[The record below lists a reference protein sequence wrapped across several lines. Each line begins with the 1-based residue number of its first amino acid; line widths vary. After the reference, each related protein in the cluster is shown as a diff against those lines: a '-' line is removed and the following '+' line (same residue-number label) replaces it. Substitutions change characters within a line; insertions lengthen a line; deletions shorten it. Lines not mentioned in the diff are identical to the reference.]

1 MQNIQSIIN
10 SSIEK
15 LYSSNYTP
23 EITIAPK
30 SELGEYCINIFPL
43 AKTAGKAP
51 QIIAEE
57 VANILAKYSDIFAR
71 AGATGGYVNFFL
83 TNSVWMEIFQSI
95 TIPPKEKNGKK
106 AIMEIFSLNVG
117 KPLHIG
123 HLCPTST

>member
-15 LYSSNYTP
+15 LYSSNYSP

-57 VANILAKYSDIFAR
+57 VANTLAKYSDIFAR
-71 AGATGGYVNFFL
+71 AGATG
-83 TNSVWMEIFQSI
+83 
-95 TIPPKEKNGKK
+95 
-106 AIMEIFSLNVG
+106 
-117 KPLHIG
+117 
-123 HLCPTST
+123 